1 MKKVVLGIIFLIAL
15 SATFTSCE
23 AESITTDEYQTD
35 KNSNGTIE
43 NPEGNQDEE
52 DDDIY

>member
-1 MKKVVLGIIFLIAL
+1 MKRVVLGIVFLIAL

-35 KNSNGTIE
+35 KNSNGTI
-43 NPEGNQDEE
+43 GNQGGEDQDE
-52 DDDIY
+52 DHN